1 MSETGE
7 GLVVEDGGAITRHGV
22 VVGFVTVR
30 EVPAIREALAALDE
44 VLGYPATGLCPE
56 AAVAINGLAEAA
68 QSFRNEDGG
77 GFTALREM
85 AITGLIDA
93 ADEVIRQFE
102 VLEYDEEGAGA

>member
-44 VLGYPATGLCPE
+44 VLGY
-56 AAVAINGLAEAA
+56 
-68 QSFRNEDGG
+68 
-77 GFTALREM
+77 
-85 AITGLIDA
+85 
-93 ADEVIRQFE
+93 
-102 VLEYDEEGAGA
+102 DEEGAGA